1 MKALFVI
8 AMVLLALALGVI
20 LIVSSDSDAKSTIVV
35 TTRTDSCV
43 ISIEATSKKTSY
55 TDPLYG
61 CANKSDC
68 VMISVMRYG
77 GLKKRACR
85 W

>member
-20 LIVSSDSDAKSTIVV
+20 LIVYSDSDAKSTIVV

-43 ISIEATSKKTSY
+43 ISIEVIPA
-55 TDPLYG
+55 
-61 CANKSDC
+61 
-68 VMISVMRYG
+68 
-77 GLKKRACR
+77 
-85 W
+85 